1 MITHGKITVNYQRGN
16 QSMKKQ
22 LCALMVGTAMLGL
35 TACGGEEEVQ
45 NAATATLEQNGVTM
59 TMTFDAKGDV
69 VTKITQ
75 ESVIDLSGYT
85 EEQID
90 SLNSTVETAEETYAD
105 LENVE
110 YSCEEEDGKLVERIV
125 IPTDKETLQSVV
137 EQGLLPVDDENVT
150 QLSLEATVDNLESSG
165 WTIE

>member
-1 MITHGKITVNYQRGN
+1 
-16 QSMKKQ
+16 MKKQ
-22 LCALMVGTAMLGL
+22 LCALMAGAVMLGL
-35 TACGGEEEVQ
+35 AACGGEEEVQ

-59 TMTFDAKGDV
+59 TMSFDAKGDV
-69 VTKITQ
+69 VTNITQ

-85 EEQID
+85 EEQIET
-90 SLNSTVETAEETYAD
+90 LNATVDTAEETYAA

-125 IPTDKETLQSVV
+125 IPTDEDTLKEVV

-150 QLSLEATVDNLESSG
+150 QLSLEATVDNLESAG

>member
-1 MITHGKITVNYQRGN
+1 
-16 QSMKKQ
+16 MKKQ
-22 LCALMVGTAMLGL
+22 LCALMAGAVMLGL
-35 TACGGEEEVQ
+35 AACGGEEEVQ

-59 TMTFDAKGDV
+59 TMSFDAKGDV

-75 ESVIDLSGYT
+75 ESMIDLSGYT
-85 EEQID
+85 EEQIET
-90 SLNSTVETAEETYAD
+90 LNATVDTAEETYAA

-125 IPTDKETLQSVV
+125 IPMDEDTLKEVV

-150 QLSLEATVDNLESSG
+150 QLSLEATVDNLESAG

>member
-1 MITHGKITVNYQRGN
+1 
-16 QSMKKQ
+16 MKKQ
-22 LCALMVGTAMLGL
+22 LCALMADAVMLGL
-35 TACGGEEEVQ
+35 AACGGEEEVQ

-59 TMTFDAKGDV
+59 TMSFDAKGDV

-75 ESVIDLSGYT
+75 ESMIDLSGYT
-85 EEQID
+85 EEQIET
-90 SLNSTVETAEETYAD
+90 LNATVDTAEETYAA

-125 IPTDKETLQSVV
+125 IPTDEDTLKEVV

-150 QLSLEATVDNLESSG
+150 QLSLEATVDNLESAG

>member
-1 MITHGKITVNYQRGN
+1 MAGAV
-16 QSMKKQ
+16 
-22 LCALMVGTAMLGL
+22 MLGL
-35 TACGGEEEVQ
+35 AACGGEEEVQ

-59 TMTFDAKGDV
+59 TMSFDAKGDV

-85 EEQID
+85 EQQIET
-90 SLNSTVETAEETYAD
+90 LNATVDTAEETYAA

-125 IPTDKETLQSVV
+125 IPMDEDTLKEVV

-150 QLSLEATVDNLESSG
+150 QLSLEATVDNLESAG